1 MPEFFN
7 PRRLSIIL
15 ATLFFGTSML
25 QGKEVIL
32 QYFNTDWKEIERR
45 IPEIAEAGYSSLWL
59 PPPFK
64 GASGTYS
71 VGFDTFDRFDLG
83 NKDQMGTRPT
93 RYGTRA
99 ELLSLVRLAH
109 RFALKV
115 YFDNVM
121 AHTGGPLDSETEP
134 GELFPDLP
142 GFVPEDFHIGREN
155 GYWRKF
161 SDSIN
166 WNDEWQVIN
175 RNPFSWDIAQE
186 DWNTSFDADGL
197 LENNDYPKWR
207 GIRHPGETEYY
218 LDTDLPVAKNFNGDP
233 VFTFADR
240 EPFADTGYGPQV
252 SGANNGRFD
261 WNDLNGDGQHS
272 PGEISEPFTDTGIN
286 PGNPKRRNT
295 TWGFGDSI
303 YNMGNPVEED
313 VNQMLFRQVRW
324 FVDIAKA
331 DGFRLDAVKHV
342 PDFFFGKLDGDDK
355 DYSNWGY
362 TGQIQEQ
369 YNVSRGH
376 TDWGNH
382 RDSIFLNTLARD
394 DAMLF
399 GEHLGIPPDWPPYLN
414 AGMRVANEDFLNSVG
429 SSNGIGNSLASYDQP
444 GHGSIGTT
452 TGVSYALSHDNNHM
466 DGSIRAAVHQ
476 YMLTREGLPIVYTDG
491 YNIEGAPSYFPKP
504 SYIPFLGQ
512 YGHHWV
518 TGPLKIRRDFVRGQQ
533 VPRWSDNDFA
543 AWEMRDKRENAN
555 MTDSDGTVVIL
566 MMARNF
572 TSGQARPVVTGFPQG
587 ARLRNYSEHGG
598 SFRVNVGND
607 RRLRDDSGN
616 FPVVPS
622 GGYFSFSWDNPRLP
636 SLWIGDTEIR
646 AIEIYQG
653 NTRAPWIQ
661 HPRFDGRD
669 GDENYAHTTRIPR
682 VTNGAGMRFL
692 ARADGSC
699 ANMLMKLDGGVD
711 INSGMGFGP
720 GGSDKRDN
728 PPPKDRFFEGHAQD
742 LFTGYEQMR
751 FVERGVEKFAA
762 TNTSRNVIGSRGS
775 ETWQVSLSREVPP
788 EITRNNGAGILTD
801 TGTVDWVYH
810 DPKDTD
816 HQDNPQFLITPE
828 LSARIAV
835 KIGYQEDNPGRAW
848 LYYTTDGETYP
859 EGSLGKGQDT
869 TRAVAM
875 SMVAHGAADAEGTPQ
890 WWHAHLPPQAEGTLL
905 RYKIGVHRADAP
917 DRFPFSQRD
926 IDIKQKM
933 ETQFEI
939 TGFNATTAAHF
950 PHNDHGSMSTG
961 LSEGFHILRTKS
973 FLNRTGKSS
982 IFNTRAQT
990 FYYDTKRPS
999 ARIIFPREDDT
1010 LGGSDYQVV
1019 VRSDT
1024 TVTRVSYNILDSDP
1038 LNDSTTNGNGTGNWT
1053 AADEITAHR
1062 LNDENSPQ
1070 KEWRFEYP
1078 EIPSSGTAIISVRFR
1093 EISSSN
1099 EDSLSDED
1107 GHYTTARV
1115 GINTGIP
1122 VNYRF
1127 GYPATENQRIG
1138 EGYIAKVLFDKS
1150 LGDGFSDSVLISEFN
1165 VMVDGITLLPSLL
1178 TIARNETQ
1186 ADDAVA
1192 ISMPNLFDGNTDAIH
1207 EIRCIHR
1214 RGDSTLS
1221 TTRKF
1226 LAEVTDLPDSDG
1238 DSLPDNWELIHG
1250 LDSNNPGGIHG
1261 KDGDFDHDGISNHG
1275 EFLTSGNP
1283 LAFEPGSFS
1292 INAIEIKGSESLSLE
1307 FPVSANRHYRILYS
1321 RDLEAWQEAA
1331 SFDVLSSDP
1340 GFIWIDDGSLTG
1352 DLPFTG
1358 KKRFY
1363 SLEVSP
1369 LSP

>member
-1 MPEFFN
+1 MPELFN
-7 PRRLSIIL
+7 PRRLSITL
-15 ATLFFGTSML
+15 ATLFLGTSML

-32 QYFNTDWKEIERR
+32 QYFNTEWREIQRR

-83 NKDQMGTRPT
+83 DKDQMGTRPT
-93 RYGTRA
+93 RYGTRD
-99 ELLSLVRLAH
+99 ELLSLIRVAH
-109 RFALKV
+109 RFSLKV

-134 GELFPDLP
+134 GELFPGLP

-161 SDSIN
+161 SDSVN

-218 LDTDLPVAKNFNGDP
+218 LDTDLPVAKNFNGDS

-240 EPFADTGYGPQV
+240 EPFEDTGYGPQL

-261 WNDLNGDGQHS
+261 WDDLNGDGQHS
-272 PGEISEPFTDTGIN
+272 PGETSEPFTDSGID

-295 TWGFGDSI
+295 IWGFGDLI
-303 YNMGNPVEED
+303 YNMGNLVQED
-313 VNQMLFRQVRW
+313 VNQMLFRQIRW

-342 PDFFFGKLDGDDK
+342 PDFFFGKLDGNDK

-369 YNVSRGH
+369 YNLSRGH
-376 TDWGNH
+376 SDWGNH

-399 GEHLGIPPDWPPYLN
+399 GEHLGTPPDWPPYLN

-429 SSNGIGNSLASYDQP
+429 SFNGIGNSLANYDQP

-466 DGSIRAAVHQ
+466 DDSIRAAVHQ

-512 YGHHWV
+512 YGHRWV
-518 TGPLKIRRDFVRGQQ
+518 TGPLKVRRDFVRGQQ
-533 VPRWSDNDFA
+533 IPRWSDENFA

-555 MTDSDGTVVIL
+555 MNDPDGTVVIF

-572 TSGQARPVVTGFPQG
+572 TTGQARPVVTGFPQG

-598 SFRVNVGND
+598 SFRVSVDND
-607 RRLRDDSGN
+607 GRLRDDSGN
-616 FPVVPS
+616 FPLVPS
-622 GGYFSFSWDNPRLP
+622 GGYFAFSWDNSRLP
-636 SLWIGDTEIR
+636 PLWNGDAENK

-653 NTRAPWIQ
+653 TARAPWIY
-661 HPRFDGRD
+661 HHRFDGRD
-669 GDENYAHTTRIPR
+669 GDSKYSHKVRIPR
-682 VTNGAGMRFL
+682 VTDGTRMRFL

-699 ANMLMKLDGGVD
+699 ANILMKLDGGID

-720 GGSDKRDN
+720 NGSDKRDN
-728 PPPKDRFFEGHAQD
+728 PPPKDRFFENHAQD
-742 LFTGYEQMR
+742 IFTGYEQMR
-751 FVERGVEKFAA
+751 FVQRGVEKFAA
-762 TNTSRNVIGSRGS
+762 KNTSRNVIGSQGS
-775 ETWQVSLSREVPP
+775 ETWEVLLTRGIPP
-788 EITRNNGAGILTD
+788 AITRNNGAGILTD

-810 DPKDTD
+810 DPLADD
-816 HQDNPQFLITPE
+816 HQGDRQLSISQE
-828 LSARIAV
+828 LSSRIAV
-835 KIGYQEDNPGRAW
+835 KIGYLEDNPDHAW
-848 LYYTTDGETYP
+848 LYYTNDGETYP
-859 EGSLGKGQDT
+859 EGSLGKGQGKT
-869 TRAVAM
+869 LAVAM
-875 SMVAHGAADAEGTPQ
+875 SRGQNGAPDPGGTPQ
-890 WWHAHLPPQAEGTLL
+890 WWYANLPQQPEGTLL
-905 RYKIGVHRADAP
+905 RYKIGVFRTNAP

-939 TGFNATTAAHF
+939 TGFNATTVAHF
-950 PHNDHGSMSTG
+950 PHNDHGSMETG

-973 FLNRTGKSS
+973 FLNRTGQSS
-982 IFNTRAQT
+982 IFNTQAQT

-999 ARIIFPREDDT
+999 ARILFPRENDT
-1010 LGGSDYQVV
+1010 LGGSSYEVV
-1019 VRSDT
+1019 LTSDA
-1024 TVTRVSYNILDSDP
+1024 TVTRVSYNILDSNP
-1038 LNDSTTNGNGTGNWT
+1038 GNDSALTGNGSGNWR
-1053 AADEITAHR
+1053 AANEIT
-1062 LNDENSPQ
+1062 SPAISGVDSHEKQ
-1070 KEWRFEYP
+1070 WRFEYP
-1078 EIPSSGTAIISVRFR
+1078 EIPTSGSAIISVRFR
-1093 EISSSN
+1093 EISSS
-1099 EDSLSDED
+1099 DENNLD
-1107 GHYTTARV
+1107 DEQGHYTTVRV

-1127 GYPATENQRIG
+1127 GYPASDNQTIG
-1138 EGYIAKVLFDKS
+1138 EGYVAKVLFDKS
-1150 LGDGFSDSVLISEFN
+1150 LGAGLSDSVLLNECSA
-1165 VMVDGITLLPSLL
+1165 MVNGIALPPSLL
-1178 TIARNETQ
+1178 TIVRNETPT
-1186 ADDAVA
+1186 DDALA
-1192 ISMPNLFDGNTDAIH
+1192 IRMPNLFNGNPGSIH
-1207 EIRCIHR
+1207 EIRCIHK
-1214 RGDSTLS
+1214 RGDSILS
-1221 TTRKF
+1221 ATREF
-1226 LAEVTDLPDSDG
+1226 LAEITSLPDSDG
-1238 DSLPDNWELIHG
+1238 DSLPDNWERIHG
-1250 LDSNNPGGIHG
+1250 LDSNNPAGIHG
-1261 KDGDFDHDGISNHG
+1261 KDGDFDHDGISNYA

-1283 LAFEPGSFS
+1283 LVFESGSFS
-1292 INAIEIKGSESLSLE
+1292 ITAIEIEGATALSLE
-1307 FPVSANRHYRILYS
+1307 FPVNANRHYRILYS
-1321 RDLEAWQEAA
+1321 TDLVNWLEAA
-1331 SFDVLSSDP
+1331 SFDALSANPEFS
-1340 GFIWIDDGSLTG
+1340 WIDDGSSTG
-1352 DLPFTG
+1352 ENPFAGT
-1358 KKRFY
+1358 KRFY
-1363 SLEVSP
+1363 LLEVSP
-1369 LSP
+1369 MTP